1 METHDAAALR
11 LLLRACEEGD
21 PGRVRQILDD
31 EDARLCADSADH
43 QGNCPLH
50 VAAAAGQEATLRVLL
65 ARGATLEAR
74 SKLGWTPLMEAVR
87 RGRLSCLSTLLEHG
101 ASANATNRYGVTALA
116 LAAGEGSVGVVRAL
130 LERGAGD
137 PGTSG
142 MARDTETLGA
152 VVRILLANVTDGDG
166 ATPLMIAAVA
176 GDLSLTRILLDR
188 GARPDDRDPVN
199 GWTALMQAA
208 FHGQT
213 AVVRLLVAR
222 GATVGLRTK
231 TGLAAFELST
241 LSGDSDPELV
251 RFLGSVMMT
260 RVEKCGPTGSS
271 EVQERPSC
279 GSCLHSC
286 PLAGSNSHDGVRDI
300 ELQTFWIH
308 LIPSFRCG
316 RDSVQKSAEGRTL

>member
-1 METHDAAALR
+1 MAACLYGHSDLVLNLVAHGAETNITNTARKTAL
-11 LLLRACEEGD
+11 D
-21 PGRVRQILDD
+21 I
-31 EDARLCADSADH
+31 ARC
-43 QGNCPLH
+43 
-50 VAAAAGQEATLRVLL
+50 
-65 ARGATLEAR
+65 
-74 SKLGWTPLMEAVR
+74 LGHR
-87 RGRLSCLSTLLEHG
+87 RLSRYLQDKTAARPGDAESTEVNIFHVIQVGNTSEVEKVLE
-101 ASANATNRYGVTALA
+101 
-116 LAAGEGSVGVVRAL
+116 E
-130 LERGAGD
+130 D
-137 PGTSG
+137 P
-142 MARDTETLGA
+142 R
-152 VVRILLANVTDGDG
+152 LANVADGDG

-176 GDLSLTRILLDR
+176 GDLSLARILLDR

-222 GATVGLRTK
+222 GATVGLRTN

-279 GSCLHSC
+279 DVVPDGSSTLRSWWTRM
-286 PLAGSNSHDGVRDI
+286 SN
-300 ELQTFWIH
+300 Q
-308 LIPSFRCG
+308 FRNLKL
-316 RDSVQKSAEGRTL
+316 SRTLRRGLPVGHLAPQMFTGKEGDREKTHESFEVQSTSSATLRVKSEEPENEEARATLAWRVGTEFNGEYSYCSKLPSLICP